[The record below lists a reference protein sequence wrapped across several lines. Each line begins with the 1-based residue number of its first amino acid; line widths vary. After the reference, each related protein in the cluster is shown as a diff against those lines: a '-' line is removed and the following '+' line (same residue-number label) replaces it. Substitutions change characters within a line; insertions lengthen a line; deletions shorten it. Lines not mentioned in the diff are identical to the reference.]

1 MHNSTH
7 MCPMTRVMPLGLVK
21 HTILKRF
28 NKWNPDV
35 DPEYLDWD
43 NLDYTCN
50 FGENY
55 DNMAN
60 AHPQYVWDEEDTLD
74 IIEQKEKEIEIQKL
88 IDKGVDE
95 ATIDRIRDEME
106 MQNLKGGWKKGWVAG
121 KETYIKTV
129 EIKLHC
135 NRGRVQ
141 ALCDPELIGL
151 EAKITIVKPDKSE
164 T

>member
-1 MHNSTH
+1 
-7 MCPMTRVMPLGLVK
+7 MTKDRVMPLGLMIY
-21 HTILKRF
+21 TLKKVF
-28 NKWNPDV
+28 NRLNPNDEV
-35 DPEYLDWD
+35 DNIVFDCIDYPCSFESALHDMEYQ
-43 NLDYTCN
+43 Y
-50 FGENY
+50 
-55 DNMAN
+55 
-60 AHPQYVWDEEDTLD
+60 PQYVWFETTLFEIEER
-74 IIEQKEKEIEIQKL
+74 EKEAKIQHMN
-88 IDKGVDE
+88 DSGVDKE
-95 ATIDRIRDEME
+95 TIDRIRDEMH
-106 MQNLKGGWKKGWVAG
+106 MQTLKGGWKKGYIAG